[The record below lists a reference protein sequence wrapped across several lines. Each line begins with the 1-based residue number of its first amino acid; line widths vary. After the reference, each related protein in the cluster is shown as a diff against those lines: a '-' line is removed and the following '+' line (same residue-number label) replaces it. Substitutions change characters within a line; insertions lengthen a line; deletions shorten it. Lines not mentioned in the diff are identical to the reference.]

1 MNYLLRDIDPELWAR
16 VKDRAKFDGLSVRLV
31 LFLLIKAYADGKIL
45 VGAAPRKTPRT

>member
-1 MNYLLRDIDPELWAR
+1 
-16 VKDRAKFDGLSVRLV
+16 V